1 MGTDMEK
8 KIIDPTKDILL
19 LDNVSKQFGG
29 IQAVE
34 DFSMSIKEG
43 ELRCLIGPNGAGK
56 TTVFKMVMGVYPAS
70 SGRILF
76 KGEDITSMNASKRA
90 RKGMSIK
97 MQVPGVYEELTLR
110 ENMRIA
116 AENYVP
122 KKLLNEEIDR
132 LIELVHIKD
141 LGDPVVKNMSHG
153 QQQWLEIAMALA
165 SNPDLL
171 LLDEPAAGL
180 GPEETEFTAQLV
192 MDLNKQGLSILFI
205 EHDMNFVK
213 RIANNVTVLYYGKKF
228 AEGPIEEIVNNEE
241 VIRIYLGNS

>member
-1 MGTDMEK
+1 MANIETPKEK
-8 KIIDPTKDILL
+8 ILV
-19 LDNVSKQFGG
+19 LDKVSKQFGG

-34 DFSMSIKEG
+34 DFSMSMDKG

-56 TTVFKMVMGVYPAS
+56 TTIFKMVMGVYPAS
-70 SGRILF
+70 SGRIVF
-76 KGEDITSMNASKRA
+76 QGEDITSISASKRA

-122 KKLLNEEIDR
+122 KKQLAEEIDR
-132 LIELVHIKD
+132 LIELVHIQD
-141 LGDPVVKNMSHG
+141 LGNPQVKNMSHG

-165 SNPDLL
+165 SNPALL

-180 GPEETEFTAQLV
+180 GPEETEFTAELV
-192 MDLNKQGLSILFI
+192 TSLNKQGLSILFI
-205 EHDMNFVK
+205 EHDMNFVRK
-213 RIANNVTVLYYGKKF
+213 IADQVTVLYYGKKF
-228 AEGPIEEIVNNEE
+228 AEGAIEDIVNDER
-241 VIRIYLGNS
+241 VIQIYLGNS

>member
-1 MGTDMEK
+1 MAMIETPKEK
-8 KIIDPTKDILL
+8 ILV
-19 LDNVSKQFGG
+19 LDKVSKQFGG

-34 DFSMSIKEG
+34 DFSMTMDKG

-70 SGRILF
+70 SGRIVF
-76 KGEDITSMNASKRA
+76 QGEDITSISASKRA

-122 KKLLNEEIDR
+122 KKQLDEEIDR
-132 LIELVHIKD
+132 LIELVHIQD
-141 LGDPVVKNMSHG
+141 LGNPQVKNMSHG

-165 SNPDLL
+165 SNPSLL

-180 GPEETEFTAQLV
+180 GPEETEFTAELV
-192 MDLNKQGLSILFI
+192 TSLNKQGLSILFI
-205 EHDMNFVK
+205 EHDMNFVRK
-213 RIANNVTVLYYGKKF
+213 IANQVTVLYYGKKF
-228 AEGPIEEIVNNEE
+228 AEGSIDEIVNDER
-241 VIRIYLGNS
+241 VIQIYLGNS

>member
-1 MGTDMEK
+1 MAIIETPQEK
-8 KIIDPTKDILL
+8 ILV
-19 LDNVSKQFGG
+19 LDKVSKQFGG

-34 DFSMSIKEG
+34 DFSMTMDKG

-76 KGEDITSMNASKRA
+76 QGEDITSISASKRA

-122 KKLLNEEIDR
+122 KKQLDEEIDR
-132 LIELVHIKD
+132 LIELVHIQD
-141 LGDPVVKNMSHG
+141 LGNPQVKNMSHG

-165 SNPDLL
+165 SKPSLL

-180 GPEETEFTAQLV
+180 GPEETDFTAELV
-192 MDLNKQGLSILFI
+192 TSLNKQGLSILFI
-205 EHDMNFVK
+205 EHDMNFVRK
-213 RIANNVTVLYYGKKF
+213 IANQVTVLYYGKKF
-228 AEGPIEEIVNNEE
+228 AEGSIDEIVNDER
-241 VIRIYLGNS
+241 VIQIYLGNS

>member
-1 MGTDMEK
+1 MEK
-8 KIIDPTKDILL
+8 KIVDPTKDILL
-19 LDNVSKQFGG
+19 LDKVSKQFGG

-34 DFSMSIKEG
+34 DFSMTIKEG

-70 SGRILF
+70 SGRIVF
-76 KGEDITSMNASKRA
+76 KGEDITSMSASKRA

-122 KKLLNEEIDR
+122 KKMLEEEIDR

-141 LGDPVVKNMSHG
+141 LGNPVVKNMSHG
-153 QQQWLEIAMALA
+153 QQQWLEIAMALS

-180 GPEETEFTAQLV
+180 GPEETEFTAELV
-192 MDLNKQGLSILFI
+192 TELNKQGLSILFI

-213 RIANNVTVLYYGKKF
+213 KIANNVTVLYYGRLF
-228 AEGPIEEIVNNEE
+228 AEGSIDEIVNNEE

>member
-1 MGTDMEK
+1 MANIETPKEK
-8 KIIDPTKDILL
+8 ILV
-19 LDNVSKQFGG
+19 LDKVSKQFGG

-34 DFSMSIKEG
+34 DFSMSMDKG

-70 SGRILF
+70 SGRIVF
-76 KGEDITSMNASKRA
+76 QGEDITSISASKRA

-122 KKLLNEEIDR
+122 KKQLSEEIDR
-132 LIELVHIKD
+132 LIELVHIQD
-141 LGDPVVKNMSHG
+141 LGNPQVKNMSHG

-165 SNPDLL
+165 SNPSLL

-180 GPEETEFTAQLV
+180 GPEETEFTAELV
-192 MDLNKQGLSILFI
+192 TSLNKQGLSILFI
-205 EHDMNFVK
+205 EHDMNFVRK
-213 RIANNVTVLYYGKKF
+213 IANQVTVLYYGKKF
-228 AEGPIEEIVNNEE
+228 AEGSIDEIVNDER
-241 VIRIYLGNS
+241 VIQIYLGNS

>member
-1 MGTDMEK
+1 MANIETPKEK
-8 KIIDPTKDILL
+8 ILV
-19 LDNVSKQFGG
+19 LDKVSKQFGG

-34 DFSMSIKEG
+34 DFSMSMDKG

-70 SGRILF
+70 SGRIVF
-76 KGEDITSMNASKRA
+76 QGEDITSISASKRA

-122 KKLLNEEIDR
+122 KKQLAEEIDR
-132 LIELVHIKD
+132 LIELVHIQD
-141 LGDPVVKNMSHG
+141 LGNPQVKNRSHG
-153 QQQWLEIAMALA
+153 QQQWLESAMALA
-165 SNPDLL
+165 SNPALL

-180 GPEETEFTAQLV
+180 GPEETEFTAELV
-192 MDLNKQGLSILFI
+192 TSLNKQGLSILFI
-205 EHDMNFVK
+205 EHDMNFVRK
-213 RIANNVTVLYYGKKF
+213 IADQVTVLYYGKKF
-228 AEGPIEEIVNNEE
+228 AEGAIEDIVNDER
-241 VIRIYLGNS
+241 VIQIYLGNS

>member
-1 MGTDMEK
+1 MANIETPKEK
-8 KIIDPTKDILL
+8 ILV
-19 LDNVSKQFGG
+19 LDKVSKQFGG

-34 DFSMSIKEG
+34 DFSMSMDKG

-70 SGRILF
+70 SGRIVF
-76 KGEDITSMNASKRA
+76 QGEDITSISASKRA
-90 RKGMSIK
+90 RKGRSIK

-122 KKLLNEEIDR
+122 KKQLAEEIDR
-132 LIELVHIKD
+132 LIELVHIQD
-141 LGDPVVKNMSHG
+141 LGNPQVKNMSHG

-165 SNPDLL
+165 SNPALL

-180 GPEETEFTAQLV
+180 GPEETEFTAELV
-192 MDLNKQGLSILFI
+192 TSLNKQGLSILFI
-205 EHDMNFVK
+205 EHDMNFVRK
-213 RIANNVTVLYYGKKF
+213 IADQVTVLYYGKKF
-228 AEGPIEEIVNNEE
+228 AEGAIEDIVNDER
-241 VIRIYLGNS
+241 VIQIYLGNS